1 MELRRIRHF
10 VVLAETLNFHKAA
23 EKLHIAQPPLSV
35 SIQKLEAELGVVL
48 FDRNSKGV
56 ALTTEGTRI
65 LALSVRLLQAAEQVE
80 QTALEIREGTNG
92 SLRIG
97 IVGSTTQ
104 QLFQKLVSA
113 FRTAYPK
120 IEISIHEAT
129 STQIVEAVSSGKL
142 DIGLIRTPILTSL
155 DVNMQVLEND
165 HFILAMPEGHA
176 LGSRSI
182 RLDELA
188 EMPFIVYSPEHARG
202 LNYAMMAAC
211 QSAGFSPKTSQI
223 AVQVQTVLSLVESHF
238 GLALVPSVMAN
249 INRYRITYRKLEDES
264 AIKRIGYGLVYKQD
278 TESMATS
285 RFRALASDMSVRT

>member
-56 ALTTEGTRI
+56 ALTTEGARI

-113 FRTAYPK
+113 FRAAYPK

-165 HFILAMPEGHA
+165 YFILAMPEGHA
-176 LGSRSI
+176 LGSRPI
-182 RLDELA
+182 RLNELA
-188 EMPFIVYSPEHARG
+188 QMPFIVYSPEHARG
-202 LNYAMMAAC
+202 LHYAMMAAC

>member
-35 SIQKLEAELGVVL
+35 SIQKLEAQLGVVL
-48 FDRNSKGV
+48 FERNSKGV
-56 ALTTEGTRI
+56 ALTTEGARI

-142 DIGLIRTPILTSL
+142 DIGLIRTPILTSM
-155 DVNMQVLEND
+155 DVNMQILEND
-165 HFILAMPEGHA
+165 HFILAMPEGHE
-176 LGSRSI
+176 LGARPV
-182 RLDELA
+182 RLTELA
-188 EMPFIVYSPEHARG
+188 DMPFIVYSPEHARG
-202 LNYAMMAAC
+202 LHYAMMAAC

-249 INRYRITYRKLEDES
+249 INRYRITYKKLEDES
-264 AIKRIGYGLVYKQD
+264 AVKRIGYGLVYKQD